1 MHLLPVY
8 LNTACQSRDLASL
21 DRLHLMDCMECGCC
35 SYICPAG
42 IPLLELVRQAGEL
55 LEKGG
60 RAQ

>member
-1 MHLLPVY
+1 
-8 LNTACQSRDLASL
+8 
-21 DRLHLMDCMECGCC
+21 MECGCC